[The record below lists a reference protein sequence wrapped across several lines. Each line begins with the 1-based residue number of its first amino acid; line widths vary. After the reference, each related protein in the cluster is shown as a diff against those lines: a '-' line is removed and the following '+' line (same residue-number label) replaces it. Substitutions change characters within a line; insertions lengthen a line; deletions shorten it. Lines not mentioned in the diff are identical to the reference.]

1 VKILIIEDNISVRN
15 VLRIGLEAEGYIV
28 DDVGDG
34 DRGSY
39 FARVNKYNL
48 ILLDNV
54 LPKKMGKQVCKEIR
68 EAGVSTPVL
77 LLSAK
82 ADINSKILLLD
93 EGADDYM
100 TKPFSFEELKSRIKA
115 LTRRPVILTTSII
128 KIGNLT
134 IDTNN
139 FEIKKGQKKIYL
151 TRKEFTLLNLLIEN
165 KGQVVSR
172 GTIMEFA
179 WDSNMD
185 PFSNTIETHIRNI
198 RSKIGDRRKQIIK
211 NIPGR
216 GYKINNN
223 LIRLNNIINKN
234 R

>member
-1 VKILIIEDNISVRN
+1 MKILIIEDNISVRN
-15 VLRIGLEAEGYIV
+15 VLRIGLEAEGYIT

-39 FARVNKYNL
+39 FARINKYSL
-48 ILLDNV
+48 IILDNV

-68 EAGVSTPVL
+68 DAGVTTPVL

-82 ADINSKILLLD
+82 ADVSSKISLL
-93 EGADDYM
+93 ESGADDYM
-100 TKPFSFEELKSRIKA
+100 IKPFSFEELKSRIKA
-115 LTRRPVILTTSII
+115 LTRRPSVIRNSII
-128 KIGNLT
+128 KIKDLT

-139 FEIKKGQKKIYL
+139 FEIRKGLKKIYL
-151 TRKEFTLLNLLIEN
+151 TRKEFTLFNLLIEN
-165 KGQVVSR
+165 IGQIVSR

-198 RSKIGDRRKQIIK
+198 RSKIGDNRKQIIR

-216 GYKINNN
+216 GYRINNN
-223 LIRLNNIINKN
+223 LIKTNDRIVHKK
-234 R
+234 